1 MEAFFF
7 ENPLWLGICG
17 AFVTIVAV
25 VLWVQTGTRS
35 AAVSAVVACL
45 LTILLVL
52 VSLRVETD
60 REKLIRTINAVA
72 EAVESNDLER
82 VLRHVSPNATQGLRR
97 ARQELPQYTFREARM
112 TRLKSILVNRNSTP
126 PTAIAEFSVIVDV
139 GAGGSGTRIPRFV
152 KAYFIED
159 AGRWLVRDYEH
170 FEAGAAFR
178 K

>member
-17 AFVTIVAV
+17 AFVTIVAA
-25 VLWVQTGTRS
+25 VLWVQTGARS
-35 AAVSAVVACL
+35 AAVTAVVACI

-60 REKLIRTINAVA
+60 REKLIRTIHEVA

-82 VLRHVSPNATQGLRR
+82 VLTHVSPNATQGLLR

-112 TRLKSILVNRNSTP
+112 TRLKSIVINRNSTP

-139 GAGGSGTRIPRFV
+139 GADGHQTRLPRFV
-152 KAYFIED
+152 KAYFVEN

-170 FEAGAAFR
+170 FDAAEAFR